1 MILRWL
7 VIAPLVLGT
16 GLGSIAFTQARV
28 DASAVQEF
36 DEDLLY
42 LPNEQ
47 LLTHFTGG
55 MSSVVADLLWLRCIE
70 YTSQEWRGDF
80 KFTWLD
86 QMCQTITN
94 LDPYFHDVY
103 SWGGMALAML
113 KQDND
118 ASIELLKEGIRHH
131 PESWELPFEIGR
143 TYVLNRHDE
152 PRGAVYLA
160 MAVATGNAPD
170 YVVSWTEDLQG
181 IHGLYDVER
190 SMWQD
195 ILDNNDE
202 ESMRELAAQKL
213 NELSLR
219 EVADLLTKVAKQYK
233 EKFGHPPAS
242 LDDLAR
248 EQFIQGQ
255 PVDPLGGTFIFDE
268 DGKAYSTTVLDSI
281 KEERLIPLRVWID
294 EYRDKLGMWP
304 QKLEDLV
311 GRTHAPGVPV
321 HPYPNGAWDYDPATG
336 EVH

>member
-7 VIAPLVLGT
+7 VVAPLVLVM
-16 GLGSIAFTQARV
+16 GLCGIAFTQARV
-28 DASAVQEF
+28 DASVSQEF
-36 DEDLLY
+36 NEDLLY

-55 MSSVVADLLWLRCIE
+55 MSSVIADLLWLRCIE

-80 KFTWLD
+80 KFTWLE
-86 QMCQTITN
+86 QMCRTITN

-113 KQDND
+113 KQDDD
-118 ASIELLKEGIRHH
+118 ASIELLKDGIRHH
-131 PESWELPFEIGR
+131 PNSWELPFEIGR

-152 PRGAVYLA
+152 PRGAIYLA

-181 IHGLYDVER
+181 IHGLYDIER

-202 ESMRELAAQKL
+202 EHMRELAARKL

-219 EVADLLTKVAKQYK
+219 EVADVLTDVATQYT
-233 EKFGHPPAS
+233 EKLGNPPTS
-242 LDDLAR
+242 LDDLER
-248 EQFIQGQ
+248 EQFIQGK
-255 PVDPLGGTFIFDE
+255 PVDPLGGTFIFDA
-268 DGKAYSTTVLDSI
+268 DGEAYSTTVLDGI
-281 KEERLIPLRVWID
+281 KEERLIPMRVWINQFK
-294 EYRDKLGMWP
+294 EKFGNWP
-304 QKLEDLV
+304 EELEDLV
-311 GRTHAPGVPV
+311 GRTHAPGVTV
-321 HPYPNGAWDYDPATG
+321 HPYPNGVWKYDPETG
-336 EVH
+336 EIS